1 MISIK
6 SKAEIELM
14 GNAGEIVAGTLKR
27 IEEAVRPGITTKEL
41 DNIAERYI
49 LSQNATPT
57 FKGVKCAIR
66 GGIDFP
72 AAICASVNNEVI
84 HGIPGLRELKDGDII
99 SVDIGACYGGFH
111 GDAARTFPVGKVSEE
126 ALKLIK
132 VTEQS
137 FREGMKNAVKGN
149 RIVDIS
155 RAVQQCAEQ
164 VGYSVVRD
172 YVGHGIGRELWE
184 PPQIPNYVT
193 RERGPRLEAGM
204 TIAIEPMVNL
214 GSYEVKPLDNKW
226 TMVTIDGRFSAHYE
240 NTICITDDE
249 PFILTKLRGEGF

>member
-6 SKAEIELM
+6 SKAELELM
-14 GNAGEIVAGTLKR
+14 SSAGEIVAGALKR
-27 IEEAVRPGITTKEL
+27 IGEAVRPGITTKEL
-41 DNIAERYI
+41 DSIAERYI

-72 AAICASVNNEVI
+72 ATICASVNNEVI

-111 GDAARTFPVGKVSEE
+111 GDAARTFPVGKVSDE
-126 ALKLIK
+126 ALNLIK
-132 VTEQS
+132 ITEQS
-137 FREGMKNAVKGN
+137 FYEGMKNAVKGN

-155 RAVQQCAEQ
+155 RAVQQCVEQ

-193 RERGPRLEAGM
+193 RERGPRLEPGM

-214 GSYEVKPLDNKW
+214 GSFEVKPLENKW
-226 TMVTIDGRFSAHYE
+226 TMVTIDGRLSAHYE

>member
-6 SKAEIELM
+6 SKAELEWM
-14 GNAGEIVAGTLKR
+14 SHAGEIVAEALKLVGD
-27 IEEAVRPGITTKEL
+27 AVRPGVTTKEL
-41 DNIAERYI
+41 DSIAERYI
-49 LSQNATPT
+49 LSRNATPT
-57 FKGVKCAIR
+57 FKGVKCAFR

-72 AAICASVNNEVI
+72 GTICASVNNEVI

-99 SVDIGACYGGFH
+99 SIDMGACYGGFH

-126 ALKLIK
+126 ALRLIR

-137 FREGMKNAVKGN
+137 FFEGMKKAVKGN

-155 RAVQQCAEQ
+155 RAVQQVVEQ
-164 VGYSVVRD
+164 AGYSVVKD
-172 YVGHGIGRELWE
+172 YVGHGIGKEMHE
-184 PPQIPNYVT
+184 PPQIPNYET

-204 TIAIEPMVNL
+204 TICIEPMVNQ
-214 GSYEVKPLDNKW
+214 GTFEVKSLGDKW
-226 TMVTIDGRFSAHYE
+226 TVVTADGKLSAHYE
-240 NTICITDDE
+240 NTICITEGE